1 MEPLI
6 IAPPDRKQ
14 QWAERAKEIM
24 ATFPSIELLN
34 WDKVFELDPVI
45 AGRII
50 NDIIKI
56 GGPSTGRPG
65 KRASLTEQEAS
76 SRYRQIIGEDFSY
89 SPFQDAFKDLCGKRS
104 LSTVANLTGLD
115 RNAVYRLI
123 KGKEPSVDQMEEI
136 AKGFK
141 KSPSYFLE
149 YRVMFVTAFVYEHLM
164 GFPESSV
171 VFYNKLIGE

>member
-123 KGKEPSVDQMEEI
+123 KGKEHLSQLPSEGLSQFSITQISGPNPTNGLCSCVLPCFMN
-136 AKGFK
+136 
-141 KSPSYFLE
+141 L
-149 YRVMFVTAFVYEHLM
+149 L
-164 GFPESSV
+164 
-171 VFYNKLIGE
+171 